1 MSHDC
6 YTHMKILNSFLFI
19 FQELQASRDVINRLR
34 KRDIFVCASETLLSP
49 QDCKILGTNP
59 SRIKEEILQFKRK
72 NYTKKEDMRIENKG
86 NESSEY
92 SENCRKL
99 KSSHNDSVKTSD
111 EAESLLYDQIS
122 NLEDKD
128 IFCRVFKMGF
138 GKGNEN
144 PVTNSTSFF
153 RPDKV
158 TEKDLE
164 TNAGTSVTYTEGI
177 VHPSKFLNFLTM
189 F

>member
-1 MSHDC
+1 M
-6 YTHMKILNSFLFI
+6 
-19 FQELQASRDVINRLR
+19 
-34 KRDIFVCASETLLSP
+34 CASETLLSP

-59 SRIKEEILQFKRK
+59 SRIKDEILLFKGK
-72 NYTKKEDMRIENKG
+72 NYKKKEDLKIENNKGNKG
-86 NESSEY
+86 NECSEY
-92 SENCRKL
+92 SENCQKL
-99 KSSHNDSVKTSD
+99 KSSHNDGVKTSD
-111 EAESLLYDQIS
+111 DAESLLYDQIS

-138 GKGNEN
+138 GKGKEN

-153 RPDKV
+153 RPDKI

-177 VHPSKFLNFLTM
+177 VHPSTSIIALRNKNLYGNVLFIIFILRSVF
-189 F
+189 FSFFP

>member
-1 MSHDC
+1 
-6 YTHMKILNSFLFI
+6 
-19 FQELQASRDVINRLR
+19 
-34 KRDIFVCASETLLSP
+34 VCASETLLSP

-72 NYTKKEDMRIENKG
+72 NYTKKADMKIENNHSNKG
-86 NESSEY
+86 NEGSEY
-92 SENCRKL
+92 SENCQKL
-99 KSSHNDSVKTSD
+99 KSSHNGGLKTSD
-111 EAESLLYDQIS
+111 EAETLLYDQIS
-122 NLEDKD
+122 KLEEKD

-138 GKGNEN
+138 GKGKEN

-153 RPDKV
+153 RPDKI

-177 VHPSKFLNFLTM
+177 VHPSKFTEFLNIF
-189 F
+189 